1 MKYPAYP
8 KYKDSGVEW
17 LGEVPEHWELSRF
30 SRKVFI
36 AEGQVNPEESP
47 YLDMFLIAPN
57 YIESGTGRLLS
68 KETAAEQGAE
78 SGKYFCMNGDVIYS
92 KIRPS
97 LAKVVMASEDCLCSA
112 DMYPLRGKGGVCNKF
127 IYWVLLSRWFIA
139 WSVLESDRVAMPK
152 INRESLNSCLLCLP
166 SLPEQQGIATFLDAQ
181 TSKLDALIA
190 KKRELIAKLQE
201 KRAALITRTV
211 TRGLP
216 PEAAKAAGLDPHPKM
231 KDSGVKWLGEVPEHW
246 EVKRLR
252 FAVSKI
258 EQGWSP
264 QCYNH
269 KAENGEW
276 GVLKVGCVNMFR
288 FNPDQNKALPE
299 ELEPKVEYK
308 IEENDILMSRANT
321 RELLGSAALV
331 EKSPDTKL
339 LLCDKL
345 YRIRGTPKLHPSF
358 LVYFMSTTKARFHY
372 EREATGTSGSMQN
385 IGQDTVKNLP
395 VLIPPRVEQV
405 TILEYIQQRL
415 KRIDTIIGQTENV
428 IRILQ
433 EYRSALITAAVTG
446 KIDVSNIPP
455 EAA

>member
-1 MKYPAYP
+1 MVSLSTGGGQPNLSQDDLRQIRIPLPPLHEQHAIAAF
-8 KYKDSGVEW
+8 
-17 LGEVPEHWELSRF
+17 LG
-30 SRKVFI
+30 
-36 AEGQVNPEESP
+36 
-47 YLDMFLIAPN
+47 
-57 YIESGTGRLLS
+57 T
-68 KETAAEQGAE
+68 
-78 SGKYFCMNGDVIYS
+78 
-92 KIRPS
+92 
-97 LAKVVMASEDCLCSA
+97 
-112 DMYPLRGKGGVCNKF
+112 
-127 IYWVLLSRWFIA
+127 
-139 WSVLESDRVAMPK
+139 
-152 INRESLNSCLLCLP
+152 
-166 SLPEQQGIATFLDAQ
+166 Q

-190 KKRELIAKLQE
+190 KKHELIAKLQE

-211 TRGLP
+211 THGLP
-216 PEAAKAAGLDPHPKM
+216 PKAAKAAGLDPHPKM
-231 KDSGVKWLGEVPEHW
+231 KDSGVEWLGEVPECW

-269 KAENGEW
+269 EAENGEW

-331 EKSPDTKL
+331 ERLPETKL

-345 YRIRGTPKLHPSF
+345 YRIRATPKLHPSF
-358 LVYFMSTTKARFHY
+358 LVYFMSTAKARFHF

-395 VLIPPRVEQV
+395 ILIPPCVEQL

-415 KRIDTIIGQTENV
+415 KCIDIIMERAESV

-446 KIDVSNIPP
+446 KIDVRNIPP